1 MLRALRDYLRRGTPV
16 AVVIPLSVEAEDVIL
31 ARASTFMKLRE
42 QGRAELR
49 EGRTVAWE
57 SLKHG

>member
-1 MLRALRDYLRRGTPV
+1 V